1 MYTQVG
7 EFRISWIISTVP
19 LTRFLRNAVFSR
31 NQNARN
37 VGNRCTYPLYTSKK
51 SSSSSNKSAA
61 PCAVQR
67 IQLKANSFCWTLHK
81 IAICKTHYRWL
92 HLQLLLWL
100 YSQELLHSILVP
112 ASALNQSFKSMV
124 VNLTTM
130 LYCDWFSTLAGIG
143 IQTKCFQLSGIFM
156 SLSIKKLEHPN
167 LSKYVCERVMFAK
180 KIGMMLPSC

>member
-1 MYTQVG
+1 MQILVYVCASG
-7 EFRISWIISTVP
+7 GILCYWKFSTVP
-19 LTRFLRNAVFSR
+19 LTRFSRNAVFSM

-51 SSSSSNKSAA
+51 SSSSSN
-61 PCAVQR
+61 
-67 IQLKANSFCWTLHK
+67 NSFCQTLHK
-81 IAICKTHYRWL
+81 AAICKTRYRWL

-112 ASALNQSFKSMV
+112 ASALNQSYKSMV

-130 LYCDWFSTLAGIG
+130 LFCDWFSTLAGIG